1 MKAIAAIFDVLPGW
15 VYAILLAVAIGA
27 LSVET
32 DAANKAKLEAQT
44 QKTAVQ
50 AMKTAIEKIKADA
63 AKELADQTGKTLALQ
78 AKLQDLK
85 DAQEIRDAQNRKAV
99 AVLSDR
105 LRAAGGPT
113 LRLHDPFQIGGCGGG
128 GGSPAPQGAAS
139 AVGSGDNPAEAGG
152 LLSAE
157 LTGLLGSLTREA
169 DDINVAYISCR
180 ADAQS
185 LRDTLNN
192 AP

>member
-15 VYAILLAVAIGA
+15 VYAILLVVAVGA
-27 LSVET
+27 LAMET
-32 DAANKAKLEAQT
+32 DTANKAKLEAQT

-50 AMKTAIEKIKADA
+50 TMKTAIEKIKGDA
-63 AKELADQTGKTLALQ
+63 ALELAAETGKTLDLQ
-78 AKLQDLK
+78 TKLQDLK
-85 DAQEIRDAQNRKAV
+85 NTQEIRDAQNRKAV
-99 AVLSDR
+99 AALSDR

-113 LRLHDPFQIGGCGGG
+113 LRLRDPFQIGGCGGG
-128 GGSPAPQGAAS
+128 GGSPAPQGASS

-152 LLSAE
+152 LLSAQ
-157 LTGLLGSLTREA
+157 LTGLLGRLTREA